1 MRYLPKSPADRV
13 EMLAAIAETAPG
25 TTPGAM
31 PGAMPGLMSIDDL
44 FASIPEEYQLKRDLA
59 VPRQHSESEILD
71 RFRAFAENNATGYA
85 SFLGAGVYRH
95 YTPVIIDSLVLRGE
109 FLTSYTP
116 YQPEISQGTLQAMFE
131 FQTMICELTGME
143 IANASMYDGSTGA
156 AEAMMMAVRVTGRDK
171 AVVARTL
178 HPEYREV
185 VRTYAQHQEIPIV
198 EVGYAANGRVDMA
211 ALDAAIT
218 SETACVMVQSPNFFG
233 TIEDVAAIAE
243 MAHAKGALLI
253 VSIAEAVSLGIVR
266 PPAEADI
273 VSLEA
278 QSFGV
283 AIGYGGPYCGVIAC
297 KEKFLRQMPGRI
309 VGETKDVNGKRG
321 FVLTLSTREQHIR
334 REKATSNICTNQALV
349 AMMVTIF
356 LTVYGKE
363 GLRELAEH
371 NLAKAAYLR
380 SVLTA
385 CHSERSEEPPYF
397 ARSGPKLLFEGAPR
411 FHEFVV
417 ELPSDAAEVNEAL
430 LARKIIG
437 GLALAKWYPELGA
450 NVSLWCATEVT
461 TRRQMDA
468 AAEALKAVAPA
479 VEMVRA

>member
-1 MRYLPKSPADRV
+1 MRYLPKSPQDRA
-13 EMLAAIAETAPG
+13 EMLADI
-25 TTPGAM
+25 GA
-31 PGAMPGLMSIDDL
+31 ASIDDL
-44 FASIPEEYQLKRDLA
+44 FATIPSEYQLKRDLA
-59 VPRQHSESEILD
+59 VPRQHSESEIID
-71 RFRAFAENNATGYA
+71 RFRAFAYDNATGYA

-95 YTPVIIDSLVLRGE
+95 YKPVIIDSLVLRGE

-156 AEAMMMAVRVTGRDK
+156 AEAMMMAVRVTGRDR
-171 AVVARTL
+171 AVVARTV

-185 VRTYAQHQEIPIV
+185 LATYAQHQEIPIA
-198 EVGYAANGRVDMA
+198 EVGYAANGRIDMA

-218 SETACVMVQSPNFFG
+218 SETACVLIQSPNFFG

-243 MAHAKGALLI
+243 LAHSKGALLI

-273 VSLEA
+273 VSMEA

-283 AIGYGGPYCGVIAC
+283 ALSYGGPYCGVIAC
-297 KEKFLRQMPGRI
+297 KEKFLRQMPGRL

-356 LTVYGKE
+356 LTVYGKQ

-380 SVLTA
+380 SVLA
-385 CHSERSEEPPYF
+385 SSPRE
-397 ARSGPKLLFEGAPR
+397 AGGAKLLFEGAPR
-411 FHEFVV
+411 FHEFVLD
-417 ELPSDAAEVNEAL
+417 LPAPAEEINAAL
-430 LARKIIG
+430 LERKIIG
-437 GLALAKWYPELGA
+437 GLALAKWYPELGPNA
-450 NVSLWCATEVT
+450 NLWCATELT
-461 TRRQMDA
+461 TRTQMDA
-468 AAEALKAVAPA
+468 AAESLRAMAPA
-479 VEMVRA
+479 TELARA

>member
-1 MRYLPKSPADRV
+1 MRYLPKSPTDRK
-13 EMLAAIAETAPG
+13 EMLAAINE
-25 TTPGAM
+25 TTPGVD
-31 PGAMPGLMSIDDL
+31 SIEDL
-44 FASIPEEYQLKRDLA
+44 FSSIPAEYQLTRDLKI
-59 VPRQHSESEILD
+59 PRQHSESEIIEQ
-71 RFRAFAENNATGYA
+71 FKIFAENNATGYA

-95 YTPVIIDSLVLRGE
+95 YKPVIIDSLVLRGE

-171 AVVARTL
+171 AVIARTV

-185 VRTYAQHQEIPIV
+185 IATYAQHQEIPIS

-218 SETACVMVQSPNFFG
+218 EETACVMIQSPNFFG

-243 MAHAKGALLI
+243 ITHAKGALLI
-253 VSIAEAVSLGIVR
+253 VSIAEAVSLGIVK

-273 VSLEA
+273 VSMEA

-283 AIGYGGPYCGVIAC
+283 ALSYGGPYCGVIAC

-309 VGETKDVNGKRG
+309 VGETKDMDGKRG
-321 FVLTLSTREQHIR
+321 YVLTLSTREQHIR

-356 LTVYGKE
+356 LTVYGKQ

-371 NLAKAAYLR
+371 NLAKASYLKGALGADAK
-380 SVLTA
+380 V
-385 CHSERSEEPPYF
+385 
-397 ARSGPKLLFEGAPR
+397 LFEGAPR

-417 ELPSDAAEVNEAL
+417 ELPAGAEETNAAL
-430 LARKIIG
+430 LENKIIG
-437 GLALAKWYPELGA
+437 GLPLAKWYPEFGPNA
-450 NVSLWCATEVT
+450 SLWCATELT
-461 TRRQMDA
+461 TRKQMDA
-468 AAEALKAVAPA
+468 VAEALKAAVPA
-479 VEMVRA
+479 ELAKA